1 MSDVGTERGQVQGLR
16 QAALKP
22 DLIERL
28 PTEAEYVLQEL
39 EATRE
44 YIASLKVSD
53 KTTPEAIRKRLERT
67 EAYARW
73 RYQGYLSGEIA
84 SL

>member
-1 MSDVGTERGQVQGLR
+1 MSDVGTARRPLQGLR
-16 QAALKP
+16 QPTL
-22 DLIERL
+22 
-28 PTEAEYVLQEL
+28 TEAEYVLQEL

-53 KTTPEAIRKRLERT
+53 KTTPEAIRQRLERT
-67 EAYARW
+67 ERYARW
-73 RYQGYLSGEIA
+73 RYQSFLGGEIA